1 MFLHILNCLHNAH
14 LNTACSSRQKV
25 QAMSPSAAAA
35 QERSP
40 ISFFL
45 PHKQEVWPQVA
56 LCITPGGRSKSSPYC
71 DSDDAGAVDH
81 GDDVALCTYLTHNSL
96 CFSLSC
102 KIHEFLIGQN
112 MPKIV
117 STDFSITL
125 L

>member
-1 MFLHILNCLHNAH
+1 
-14 LNTACSSRQKV
+14 
-25 QAMSPSAAAA
+25 MSPSAAAA

-96 CFSLSC
+96 CFREAIISKKCSFFEHCSKGL
-102 KIHEFLIGQN
+102 
-112 MPKIV
+112 
-117 STDFSITL
+117 
-125 L
+125 